1 MSDLNVTHLIEA
13 ILDMPHYSEVQLSP
27 NGDTLAYVLGKA
39 NKPNADQPI
48 EKSIYLMDVATRGQ
62 RLLADGQSATND
74 VPRWSSDG
82 QRLAFLSNRSDARE
96 MQLYL
101 ADVQSGEV
109 EALTDLR
116 GLVDAPQWSP
126 DGRWIT
132 FLYNGTLD
140 AEKQADA
147 DPIVVDAKPPFN
159 RVWQIDIESRNLRL
173 VSPLDYHVFEY
184 ALSPDGTKL
193 ALLISSHPNPHES
206 WYSAQLHVLSLTD
219 GELRHVCSM
228 PHQMGRFSWSPD
240 GSQIAFVSCV
250 MSDEG
255 SIAGDIYIVPASG
268 GEVRCLT
275 PNLDHTVMW
284 IDWRSDGILYGA
296 RHIEST
302 LLGCVDPQT
311 GNKQILSEGVF
322 TFGEN
327 SQRVHA
333 ISNRTFAAVR
343 ESFNEPSNVYL
354 GSLDGAEWKR
364 LTDLPLDANVLP
376 PLRVE
381 NKHWVGKDGLPVQGY
396 LVYPS
401 DYVEGK
407 RYPLFTHVH
416 GGPSLSYTARYV
428 NSWERL
434 ITSRGCLVLM
444 PNPRGSW
451 GCGSAYQAANVGD
464 LGGGDWQD
472 ILAGVECLVDE
483 GLADPDRLAIG
494 GWSYGGY
501 LVTWAVTQTDRFRCA
516 IAGASITNYES
527 NYGVVK
533 NREWQSTMFGSI
545 VYDDVDLHRSRS
557 PMTHIKQVT
566 TPTLLVHGERDIL
579 APTEQSIEFYVALKH
594 FNIPTQLVI
603 YPREP
608 HGFQERAHQRDLY
621 QRIVAWIDQYL
632 LNT

>member
-1 MSDLNVTHLIEA
+1 MSDLNVTPLIEA

-27 NGDTLAYVLGKA
+27 DGGTLAFVLGKA
-39 NKPNADQPI
+39 NKAGWDKPI
-48 EKSIYLMDVATRGQ
+48 EKSIYLMDVATRTQ
-62 RLLADGQSATND
+62 RPLAEGASVTND
-74 VPRWSSDG
+74 MPRWSPDG
-82 QRLAFLSNRSDARE
+82 HKLAFLSNRTHPDE
-96 MQLYL
+96 MQLYC
-101 ADVQSGEV
+101 ADVQTGHAQV
-109 EALTDLR
+109 LTDLR
-116 GLVDAPQWSP
+116 GSVDAPQWLP
-126 DGRWIT
+126 DSHGLT

-140 AEKQADA
+140 NDKQVEA
-147 DPIVVDAKPPFN
+147 DPIVVDANPPFK
-159 RVWQIDIESRNLRL
+159 RVWLLDLQRHDLRL
-173 VSPLDYHVFEY
+173 VSPADCHVFEY
-184 ALSPDGTKL
+184 ALSPDGARL
-193 ALLISSHPNPHES
+193 ALLASPHPNPHEG
-206 WYSAQLHVLSLTD
+206 WYSAQLHVLTIANGD
-219 GELRHVCSM
+219 MKHVCTM

-240 GSQIAFVSCV
+240 GMTIAFISCV

-255 SIAGDIYIVPASG
+255 SIAGDVYTVPASG
-268 GEVRCLT
+268 GEAHCLT
-275 PNLDHTVMW
+275 PDIDHTVMW
-284 IDWRSDGILYGA
+284 IDWRSEGILYGA
-296 RHIEST
+296 RHIDST
-302 LLGCVDPQT
+302 LLGCIDPQT
-311 GNKQILSEGVF
+311 GARQTLSKGLF
-322 TFGEN
+322 TIGEHI
-327 SQRVHA
+327 QRVHA
-333 ISNRTFAAVR
+333 ASNRTFAAVR
-343 ESFNEPSNVYL
+343 ESFGEPSNIYL
-354 GSLDGAEWKR
+354 GSLDSGDWQQ
-364 LTDLPLDANVLP
+364 LTHLTVDTTLMP

-381 NKHWVGKDGLPVQGY
+381 NREWVGKDGMPVQGY

-401 DYVEGK
+401 GYVAGK

-416 GGPSLSYTARYV
+416 GGPSLSYSPRYI

-434 ITSRGCLVLM
+434 ITMRGCLVLL

-451 GCGSAYQAANVGD
+451 GRGCAYQSANVGD

-472 ILAGVECLVDE
+472 INAGVDCLVDE

-545 VYDDVDLHRSRS
+545 VYDDVELHRSRS
-557 PMTHIKQVT
+557 PMSHIKQVK

-608 HGFQERAHQRDLY
+608 HGFQERDHQRDLY
-621 QRIVAWIDQYL
+621 QRIIAWIDHYL
-632 LNT
+632 LDQ